1 MTTPKNPAAVALG
14 RKGGLVRSPRKG
26 GAALTPEQRQARAA
40 LMVAAKR
47 AEATAK
53 LATPAAPTTTP

>member
-47 AEATAK
+47 AKATAK
-53 LATPAAPTTTP
+53 LAK